1 MSPKFADLG
10 VPAPIVAAL
19 AADDRHHP
27 FAIQT
32 AVLPDAL
39 AGRDICGKAPTGSGK
54 TLAFAIP
61 VAARAGRAKPRRPR
75 TLILTP
81 TRELAAQ
88 VRRELAPLAKAV
100 GRTTTVVYGG
110 VGFEPQRKALRN
122 GADILVACPGRLED
136 PINRRDV
143 SLEDVDLVV
152 IDEADHMA
160 DLGFLPPVKRLL
172 NQVRPDRQTMLFS
185 ATLDGEIDVLVRHYQ
200 KDPARHS
207 YEPVVKAAPA
217 RHLFWSTDG
226 DDRVKRCAEIVKA
239 CGPTVVFSRTKH
251 GADRIAKQMARHG
264 VNAAAIHGDRSQ
276 SQRDRALRDFAMGRT
291 EALVATDVAA
301 RGIHVDGVA
310 CVIHADPPADS
321 KAYMHRS
328 GRTARAGNG
337 GVVVT
342 LATGEQGPA
351 VAALQRALGLAVGL
365 NRPDPSNLVPPGPG
379 EKLPQ
384 PALIPGGPS
393 GAYKAP
399 KNRGGGGN
407 GGGGGRSGGG
417 GRPYAGAAR
426 STSGRSHSG
435 SGGRPSAAPSGGRR
449 TGRPAAAPAGSSR
462 RGRG

>member
-1 MSPKFADLG
+1 
-10 VPAPIVAAL
+10 
-19 AADDRHHP
+19 
-27 FAIQT
+27 
-32 AVLPDAL
+32 
-39 AGRDICGKAPTGSGK
+39 
-54 TLAFAIP
+54 
-61 VAARAGRAKPRRPR
+61 
-75 TLILTP
+75 
-81 TRELAAQ
+81 
-88 VRRELAPLAKAV
+88 
-100 GRTTTVVYGG
+100 
-110 VGFEPQRKALRN
+110 
-122 GADILVACPGRLED
+122 
-136 PINRRDV
+136 
-143 SLEDVDLVV
+143 
-152 IDEADHMA
+152 
-160 DLGFLPPVKRLL
+160 
-172 NQVRPDRQTMLFS
+172 
-185 ATLDGEIDVLVRHYQ
+185 
-200 KDPARHS
+200 
-207 YEPVVKAAPA
+207 
-217 RHLFWSTDG
+217 
-226 DDRVKRCAEIVKA
+226 VKA

-291 EALVATDVAA
+291 EALIATDVAA

-342 LATGEQGPA
+342 LASGELGPA

-365 NRPDPSNLVPPGPG
+365 NRPDPSHLVPPAPG

-417 GRPYAGAAR
+417 RSYAGAAR
-426 STSGRSHSG
+426 SASGRSHSG

-449 TGRPAAAPAGSSR
+449 SGRPSAAPAGSSR

>member
-1 MSPKFADLG
+1 LSPKFADLG

-61 VAARAGRAKPRRPR
+61 VAARSGRAKPRRPR

-88 VRRELAPLAKAV
+88 VRRELAPLAKAM
-100 GRTTTVVYGG
+100 GLSTTVVYGG

-136 PINRRDV
+136 LINRRDV
-143 SLEDVDLVV
+143 TLDDVDLVV

-185 ATLDGEIDVLVRHYQ
+185 ATLDGEIDVLVRSYQ
-200 KDPARHS
+200 SNPARHS

-276 SQRDRALRDFAMGRT
+276 GQRDRALRDFATGRT
-291 EALVATDVAA
+291 EALIATDVAA

-342 LATGEQGPA
+342 LANSEQGPQ
-351 VAALQRALGLAVGL
+351 VAALQRALGLALGL
-365 NRPDPSNLVPPGPG
+365 TRPDPAKLVPPAPG
-379 EKLPQ
+379 EVLPT
-384 PALIPGGPS
+384 PALIPGGPT

-399 KNRGGGGN
+399 KKRSGGN
-407 GGGGGRSGGG
+407 GGGGGGRS
-417 GRPYAGAAR
+417 YSGAAR
-426 STSGRSHSG
+426 SASGRTHTG
-435 SGGRPSAAPSGGRR
+435 SGGRPSAAPAARR
-449 TGRPAAAPAGSSR
+449 SGRPSAAPAGSR